1 MEIMGNLYHE
11 IAPKL
16 SQISTRRPI
25 LVTKFEHKV
34 LETQLMYQTKS
45 LDEQNQNNRLWRHVS
60 DYNVP
65 KNPKNNIFGVKML
78 FLDTQLT
85 SV

>member
-1 MEIMGNLYHE
+1 MGNLYPE

-25 LVTKFEHKV
+25 LVTKFERKV
-34 LETQLMYQTKS
+34 LETQLMYQTKA

-65 KNPKNNIFGVKML
+65 KNPKNSIFGVKML
-78 FLDTQLT
+78 FLDTRLT